1 MAAEN
6 FTPQDQLKQS
16 RETLK
21 TARENLVKL
30 QEQEKNAEITKNKE
44 ELKRLENAIQ
54 QNKDN
59 VKSAEKVI
67 NKLNDAPKDDV
78 NKLISLLKDESQ
90 EWNAE
95 VLNFTIQTLKHEFE
109 KREPLLIKIL
119 GDMKDGEGAKVK
131 ALSILRDA
139 YQKAKGDEKKEVALV
154 IQKFWLAELDI
165 ALEDKTREEIL
176 VIKGIQNDIAEL
188 QRVVVTANTY
198 KIEGWRDTTT
208 DYSIQGNKNDKFSA
222 KKVKGETIKIFNQ
235 LFSKD
240 QEMKF
245 KISSHE
251 EAMMKRFVELVDDI
265 SNNEGT
271 KFDNVPVEVK
281 LINYMKNNPEAA
293 RYNTEEE
300 WIKALADMG
309 LVIRKESWASRILW
323 GKEGAKD
330 LAEFAKIY
338 ISAEDM
344 ATANNNFSNLRNYVD
359 MIYNE
364 GGFKKTIDGL
374 QKVAQSS
381 KESFKKTKEDRFNTL
396 VGDKNT
402 LTGDILLKHLFDF
415 NLDGVISAGDV
426 EWKSGFQWKKA
437 VRDAQKFNNLSTE
450 KIINNIL
457 AVVNKAEGLDEQS
470 KITPENISK
479 FENFEK
485 VQNFLKTTALDAKDI
500 VNYWTTAAK
509 KSLENGGQV
518 ESVKKSE
525 ITELVLQKRILDKL
539 ENEMEQ
545 LYKILNQDPWNRP
558 KMVEKKEDRK
568 KIEKKIKDLKDLI
581 ASLREP
587 AGKVWLREWLSSVVE
602 QNIAQMKQ
610 AWLAVWADIPLDK
623 IVEGASI
630 NLTLWS
636 EKLDFNNLNNL
647 SPTKLLN
654 NLWFNL
660 AWNKDLDL
668 GKGWKAFAGANAGL
682 VWAFIPFA
690 QVETGVAKTWGNLT
704 NSLAAKTEITTS
716 VSAFTGIS
724 ERGVRVGVD
733 RNKNTSREKQA
744 EDIGNSVR
752 VVIADLLM
760 NDGKGNIQITKDQI
774 RASLEKRF
782 NDKSKEK
789 QKEIEWA
796 VSQLTKYLKLYEGL
810 PATKENIIQI
820 ADSVSEAYAAAWS
833 NARAREL
840 DKEGW
845 YISGVGL
852 SVSFF
857 AECIPIVSLFKF
869 TNHKYSG
876 TVDSLKAQ
884 QKQSESIY
892 FAENN
897 RSLSGSIS
905 DQVKEL
911 QQVRGKEIKVDWNQI
926 LIDVSDSESSVFLD
940 SAMKGNIIRDGNYLK
955 IHKDTKLRVVD
966 NSGVWS
972 SSKILNIGA
981 DSLTRN
987 AYRLSSLNPANK
999 ERFATSTEA
1008 LKAQETVPMTQ
1019 KNISDLWQNLQ
1030 LPTDLKNKTF
1040 VVKQNDKEDFTVALV
1055 NDPNSKDKEEIIL
1068 KKNQNLKV
1076 TKEGKLVAEDRKEWN
1091 FSITVEQDKS
1101 IQEKFGFNKDFSDA
1115 VDSFYKELA
1124 SLKDQKLANFIH
1136 KKPVSKSL
1144 SNYYKDRTFNN
1155 AKALF
1160 WDIGNSVG
1168 LSNSE
1173 EFNKVLHYVEKN
1185 SNNANNAN
1193 NDLDYQQQFMLIVDG
1208 MLSRTHNVVGRGT
1221 GYDIMYW
1228 GKIDTLGSFPSLI
1241 KNTSSRI
1248 LNKMENDTN
1257 MNGVKERYR
1266 NLFNAMNSAN
1276 LALNENNNYYTTKKL
1291 DNTIAYNFGN
1301 PKDLMKP
1308 IVNPYVVDWVLYKE
1322 GSKPEVPEDVKKNLL
1337 KELFGADKALVKN
1350 LITQIAKDVP
1360 KTDDVSKI
1368 EDEVSKVI
1376 VNSLSREWKLGDGI
1390 DIWGKKVIIKA
1401 DFGTAFFAQC
1411 VNHMVTISNI
1421 EATIVWGST
1430 IEQSLQGQNISVV
1443 QNESD
1448 GRTKM
1453 TDQKFAVA
1461 AGGSIDNREQE
1472 QSSGKDRQDG
1482 KGKSNPNIWDSPD
1495 ITPTTPNHGAWNS
1508 WTNIVGKKD
1517 VIAPRATD
1525 E

>member
-78 NKLISLLKDESQ
+78 NKLISLLKDGSP

-109 KREPLLIKIL
+109 KREPLLIRIL
-119 GDMKDGEGAKVK
+119 GEMKDGEGAKAK

-165 ALEDKTREEIL
+165 ALEDKTKEEIL

-188 QRVVVTANTY
+188 QRVVVPADAY
-198 KIEGWRDTTT
+198 KIEGARDTTT

-222 KKVKGETIKIFNQ
+222 KKVKGETMKIFNQ

-344 ATANNNFSNLRNYVD
+344 ATADNNFSNLRNYVD

-437 VRDAQKFNNLSTE
+437 VRDAQKFDNLSTE
-450 KIINNIL
+450 NIIKNIL

-485 VQNFLKTTALDAKDI
+485 VQSFLKTTALDAKDI
-500 VNYWTTAAK
+500 VNYWTTAAE
-509 KSLENGGQV
+509 KSLEYGSQV

-545 LYKILNQDPWNRP
+545 LYKILNQDSWNRP
-558 KMVEKKEDRK
+558 KMVGKKEDRK

-690 QVETGVAKTWGNLT
+690 QVEIGVAKTWGNLT
-704 NSLAAKTEITTS
+704 NSLAAETEKTTS
-716 VSAFTGIS
+716 ISAFTGMS

-744 EDIGNSVR
+744 EGIGNSVR

-760 NDGKGNIQITKDQI
+760 NDGEGNIQITKDQI
-774 RASLEKRF
+774 RASLEKSF
-782 NDKSKEK
+782 DDKSKEN

-810 PATKENIIQI
+810 PATKENIVQI

-833 NARAREL
+833 NARARKL

-857 AECIPIVSLFKF
+857 AECIPYVWLFKF
-869 TNHKYSG
+869 TNPKYSG

-905 DQVKEL
+905 EQVKEL

-1019 KNISDLWQNLQ
+1019 KNIMDLWKNLQ
-1030 LPTDLKNKTF
+1030 LPTDLKNKKL
-1040 VVKQNDKEDFTVALV
+1040 VVQQDDKTKDFKVAWD
-1055 NDPNSKDKEEIIL
+1055 NDPNSKDKEEITL

-1101 IQEKFGFNKDFSDA
+1101 MQEKFEFNKDFSDA

-1136 KKPVSKSL
+1136 EKPESNLL
-1144 SNYYKDRTFNN
+1144 SNYYKDRTFDN

-1160 WDIGNSVG
+1160 WAIGKHVG
-1168 LSNSE
+1168 LSKSE
-1173 EFNKVLHYVEKN
+1173 EFNKVLHYVENN
-1185 SNNANNAN
+1185 SNNANNTN

-1228 GKIDTLGSFPSLI
+1228 GKINTLGSFPSLI

-1257 MNGVKERYR
+1257 MNGVKESYR

-1276 LALNENNNYYTTKKL
+1276 LTLNKNNNYTTKKL

-1308 IVNPYVVDWVLYKE
+1308 IVNPYVVDWVSYEK
-1322 GSKPEVPEDVKKNLL
+1322 GSEPEVPEDVKKNLL

-1350 LITQIAKDVP
+1350 LITNIAKDVS
-1360 KTDDVSKI
+1360 KT
-1368 EDEVSKVI
+1368 EDEVSNVI
-1376 VNSLSREWKLGDGI
+1376 VNSLSGEWKLDDGI
-1390 DIWGKKVIIKA
+1390 DIWGKKVKIIA
-1401 DFGTAFFAQC
+1401 NFRTAFFAQC
-1411 VNHMVTISNI
+1411 VNHMIAISEI
-1421 EATIVWGST
+1421 SATIVWGST

-1495 ITPTTPNHGAWNS
+1495 ITPTTPDHGAWNS

>member
-78 NKLISLLKDESQ
+78 NKLISLLKDGSP

-109 KREPLLIKIL
+109 KREPLLIRIL
-119 GDMKDGEGAKVK
+119 GEMKDGEGAKAK

-165 ALEDKTREEIL
+165 ALEDKTKEEIL

-188 QRVVVTANTY
+188 QRVVVPADAY
-198 KIEGWRDTTT
+198 KIEGARDTTT

-222 KKVKGETIKIFNQ
+222 KKVKGETMKIFNQ

-344 ATANNNFSNLRNYVD
+344 ATADNNFSNLRNYVD

-437 VRDAQKFNNLSTE
+437 VRDAQKFDNLSTE
-450 KIINNIL
+450 NIIKNIL

-485 VQNFLKTTALDAKDI
+485 VQSFLKTTALDAKDI
-500 VNYWTTAAK
+500 VNYWTTAAE
-509 KSLENGGQV
+509 KSLEYGSQV

-545 LYKILNQDPWNRP
+545 LYKILNQDSWNRP
-558 KMVEKKEDRK
+558 KMVGKKEDRK

-690 QVETGVAKTWGNLT
+690 QVEIGVAKTWGNLT
-704 NSLAAKTEITTS
+704 NSLAAETEKTASI
-716 VSAFTGIS
+716 SAFTGMS

-744 EDIGNSVR
+744 EGIGNSVR

-760 NDGKGNIQITKDQI
+760 NDGEGNIQITKDQI
-774 RASLEKRF
+774 RASLEKSF
-782 NDKSKEK
+782 DDKSKEN

-810 PATKENIIQI
+810 PATKENIVQI

-833 NARAREL
+833 NARARKL

-857 AECIPIVSLFKF
+857 AECIPYVWLFKF
-869 TNHKYSG
+869 TNPKYSG

-905 DQVKEL
+905 EQVKEL

-1019 KNISDLWQNLQ
+1019 KNIMDLWKNLQ
-1030 LPTDLKNKTF
+1030 LPTDLKNKKL
-1040 VVKQNDKEDFTVALV
+1040 VVQQDDKTKDFKVAWD
-1055 NDPNSKDKEEIIL
+1055 NDPNSKDKEEITL

-1101 IQEKFGFNKDFSDA
+1101 MQEKFEFNKDFSDA

-1136 KKPVSKSL
+1136 EKPESNLL
-1144 SNYYKDRTFNN
+1144 SNYYKDRTFDN

-1160 WDIGNSVG
+1160 WAIGKHVG
-1168 LSNSE
+1168 LSKSE
-1173 EFNKVLHYVEKN
+1173 EFNKVLHYVENN
-1185 SNNANNAN
+1185 SNNANNTN

-1228 GKIDTLGSFPSLI
+1228 GKINTLGSFPSLI

-1257 MNGVKERYR
+1257 MNGVKESYR

-1276 LALNENNNYYTTKKL
+1276 LTLNKNNNYTTKKL

-1301 PKDLMKP
+1301 PKDLMRP
-1308 IVNPYVVDWVLYKE
+1308 IVNPYVVDWVSYEK
-1322 GSKPEVPEDVKKNLL
+1322 GSEPEVPEDVKKNLL

-1350 LITQIAKDVP
+1350 LITNIAKDVS
-1360 KTDDVSKI
+1360 KT
-1368 EDEVSKVI
+1368 EDEVSNVI
-1376 VNSLSREWKLGDGI
+1376 VNSLSGEWKLDDGI
-1390 DIWGKKVIIKA
+1390 DIWGKKVKIIA
-1401 DFGTAFFAQC
+1401 NFRTAFFAQC
-1411 VNHMVTISNI
+1411 VNHMIAISEI
-1421 EATIVWGST
+1421 SATIVWGST

-1495 ITPTTPNHGAWNS
+1495 ITPTTPDHGAWNS

>member
-78 NKLISLLKDESQ
+78 NKLISLLKDGSQ

-119 GDMKDGEGAKVK
+119 GEMKDGEGAKVK

-165 ALEDKTREEIL
+165 ALEDKTKEEIL

-188 QRVVVTANTY
+188 QRVVVTANAY
-198 KIEGWRDTTT
+198 KIEGARDTKT
-208 DYSIQGNKNDKFSA
+208 DYSIQRNEKDKFSA
-222 KKVKGETIKIFNQ
+222 KKVKGETMKIFNQ

-338 ISAEDM
+338 LSAEDM

-426 EWKSGFQWKKA
+426 EWKSGFQWQKA

-450 KIINNIL
+450 NIINNIL

-485 VQNFLKTTALDAKDI
+485 VQSFLKTTALDAKDI

-509 KSLENGGQV
+509 KSLENGSKL
-518 ESVKKSE
+518 ESVKKSD
-525 ITELVLQKRILDKL
+525 IVQSLQKNNTLNKVNKGIIELVKGIGNQKELQWLKKQL
-539 ENEMEQ
+539 EF
-545 LYKILNQDPWNRP
+545 
-558 KMVEKKEDRK
+558 
-568 KIEKKIKDLKDLI
+568 LKTEEGQ
-581 ASLREP
+581 A
-587 AGKVWLREWLSSVVE
+587 WLREWLSSVVE

-623 IVEGASI
+623 MLEGASI

-647 SPTKLLN
+647 SPKKLLN

-682 VWAFIPFA
+682 VWTFIPFG
-690 QVETGVAKTWGNLT
+690 QVEIGVAKTWGNLT
-704 NSLAAKTEITTS
+704 NSLAAKTEKTASISASASTS
-716 VSAFTGIS
+716 ESGVAYWL
-724 ERGVRVGVD
+724 RGGVD

-744 EDIGNSVR
+744 ESIGNSVR

-760 NDGKGNIQITKDQI
+760 NDGEENIQITKDQI

-782 NDKSKEK
+782 DDKSKK
-789 QKEIEWA
+789 NQKEIEWA

-810 PATKENIIQI
+810 PATKENIAQI

-833 NARAREL
+833 NARARKL

-857 AECIPIVSLFKF
+857 AECIPYVWLFKF
-869 TNHKYSG
+869 TNPKYSG

-905 DQVKEL
+905 EQVKEL

-1019 KNISDLWQNLQ
+1019 KNIMDLWKNLQ
-1030 LPTDLKNKTF
+1030 LPTDLKNKKL
-1040 VVKQNDKEDFTVALV
+1040 VVQQDDKTKDFKVAWD
-1055 NDPNSKDKEEIIL
+1055 NDPNSKDKEEITL

-1101 IQEKFGFNKDFSDA
+1101 MQEKFEFNKDFSDA

-1136 KKPVSKSL
+1136 EKPESNLL
-1144 SNYYKDRTFNN
+1144 SNYYKDRTFDN

-1160 WDIGNSVG
+1160 WAIGKHVG
-1168 LSNSE
+1168 LSKSE
-1173 EFNKVLHYVEKN
+1173 EFNKVLHYVENN
-1185 SNNANNAN
+1185 SNNANNTN

-1228 GKIDTLGSFPSLI
+1228 GKINTLGSFPSLI

-1257 MNGVKERYR
+1257 MNGVKESYR

-1276 LALNENNNYYTTKKL
+1276 LTLNKNNNYTTKKL

-1301 PKDLMKP
+1301 PKDLMRP
-1308 IVNPYVVDWVLYKE
+1308 IVNPYVVDWVSYEK
-1322 GSKPEVPEDVKKNLL
+1322 GSEPEVPEDVKKNLL

-1350 LITQIAKDVP
+1350 LITNIAKDVS
-1360 KTDDVSKI
+1360 KT
-1368 EDEVSKVI
+1368 EDEVSNVI
-1376 VNSLSREWKLGDGI
+1376 VNSLSGEWKLDDGI
-1390 DIWGKKVIIKA
+1390 DIWGKKVKIIA
-1401 DFGTAFFAQC
+1401 NFRTAFFAQC
-1411 VNHMVTISNI
+1411 VNHMIAISEI
-1421 EATIVWGST
+1421 SATIVWGST

-1495 ITPTTPNHGAWNS
+1495 ITPTTPDHGAWNS

>member
-78 NKLISLLKDESQ
+78 NKLISLLKDGSQ

-119 GDMKDGEGAKVK
+119 GEMKDGEGAKVK

-165 ALEDKTREEIL
+165 ALEDKTKEEIL

-188 QRVVVTANTY
+188 QRVVVTANAY
-198 KIEGWRDTTT
+198 KIEGARDTKT
-208 DYSIQGNKNDKFSA
+208 DYSIQRNEKDKFSA
-222 KKVKGETIKIFNQ
+222 KKVKGETMKIFNQ

-338 ISAEDM
+338 LSAEDM

-426 EWKSGFQWKKA
+426 EWKSGFQWQKA

-450 KIINNIL
+450 NIINNIL

-485 VQNFLKTTALDAKDI
+485 VQSFLKTTALDAKDI
-500 VNYWTTAAK
+500 VNYWTTAAE
-509 KSLENGGQV
+509 KSLEYGSQV

-545 LYKILNQDPWNRP
+545 LYKILNQDSWNRP
-558 KMVEKKEDRK
+558 KMVGKKEDRK

-733 RNKNTSREKQA
+733 RDKNTSREKQA

-782 NDKSKEK
+782 DDESKEN

-857 AECIPIVSLFKF
+857 AECIPIVWLLKF
-869 TNHKYSG
+869 TNSKYSG

-905 DQVKEL
+905 EQVKEL

-966 NSGVWS
+966 NSWVWS

-1019 KNISDLWQNLQ
+1019 KNIMDLWKNLQ
-1030 LPTDLKNKTF
+1030 LPTDLKNKKL
-1040 VVKQNDKEDFTVALV
+1040 VVQQDDKTKDFKVAWD
-1055 NDPNSKDKEEIIL
+1055 NDPNSKDKEEITL

-1101 IQEKFGFNKDFSDA
+1101 MQEKFEFNKDFSDA

-1136 KKPVSKSL
+1136 EKPESNLL
-1144 SNYYKDRTFNN
+1144 SNYYKDRTFDN

-1160 WDIGNSVG
+1160 WAIGKHVG
-1168 LSNSE
+1168 LSKSE
-1173 EFNKVLHYVEKN
+1173 EFNKVLHYVENN
-1185 SNNANNAN
+1185 SNNANNTN
-1193 NDLDYQQQFMLIVDG
+1193 NDLDYQQQFMLIIDG

-1257 MNGVKERYR
+1257 MNGVKEHYR

-1276 LALNENNNYYTTKKL
+1276 LTLNKNNNYTTKKL

-1301 PKDLMKP
+1301 PKDLMRP
-1308 IVNPYVVDWVLYKE
+1308 IVNPYVVDWVSYEK
-1322 GSKPEVPEDVKKNLL
+1322 GSEPEVPEDVKKNLL

-1350 LITQIAKDVP
+1350 LITNIAKDVS
-1360 KTDDVSKI
+1360 KT
-1368 EDEVSKVI
+1368 EDEVSNVI
-1376 VNSLSREWKLGDGI
+1376 VNSLSGEWKLDDGI
-1390 DIWGKKVIIKA
+1390 DIWGKKVKIIA
-1401 DFGTAFFAQC
+1401 NFRTAFFAQC
-1411 VNHMVTISNI
+1411 VNHMIAISEI
-1421 EATIVWGST
+1421 SATIVWGST

-1495 ITPTTPNHGAWNS
+1495 ITPTTPDHGAWNS